1 MKIAVLGG
9 GHGCY
14 AAAADLSEAGHEV
27 RLWRR
32 DAAALRPV
40 VDAGSIVL
48 KDADGAREVRIALA
62 SADMASVLQG
72 AALIL
77 SPAPPRR
84 RPTSR
89 ARWRR
94 TWPTARWCSWRPARS
109 AATSWRGSCATS
121 GNTAEVAWAETGT
134 LPYLARKHGE
144 REVNVTVRAVRL
156 PTGVYPARREAEAIA
171 VIREAYPSVHGC
183 GDALSG
189 ALMNAGPVIHP
200 PLMVMNAAP
209 LQHFERWD
217 IHNEG
222 TQPAVR
228 AVTDRLDLERIAVR
242 ETLGYAAPHYPLA
255 DHYNNDRWMYGDA
268 HKKLVKSGDWR
279 ETHRPAHASL
289 HHRGHRARPRVPGV
303 GGALERHRCADRQ
316 WPAGDRRRL
325 PGARPAPRPAHAR
338 GPGPGRP
345 GARRAAAAIAR
356 RRLTMARFAAVGAGR
371 MGRGIAIAFAYAGH
385 RIALVDLRQ
394 RSPEAWQHLCDEA
407 RSEIRASLDGA
418 GAARRDA
425 SRPGRRRS
433 PRGSNW
439 SMPMARRPRSR
450 RPN

>member
-32 DAAALRPV
+32 DAAALQPV
-40 VDAGSIVL
+40 IDSRAIVL
-48 KDADGAREVRIALA
+48 KDADGSREVRIALA
-62 SADMASVLQG
+62 TADIGQ
-72 AALIL
+72 ALKDVRLVVIP
-77 SPAPPRR
+77 SPAVAQADIA
-84 RPTSR
+84 R
-89 ARWRR
+89 AMAPHLASGQVVFLAPG
-94 TWPTARWCSWRPARS
+94 TF
-109 AATSWRGSCATS
+109 GSYVMAQS
-121 GNTAEVAWAETGT
+121 VRDAGQRADVAWAETGT

-156 PTGVYPARREAEAIA
+156 PTGVYPGRREADAIA

-228 AVTDRLDLERIAVR
+228 AVTDRLDHERIAVR
-242 ETLGYAAPHYPLA
+242 EALGYAAPHYPLA
-255 DHYNNDRWMYGDA
+255 DHYLNDRWMYGDA

-279 ETHRPAHASL
+279 EHIDLHTHRYIVEDTELGLAFLASVARWSGTDAPIAHGLLAI
-289 HHRGHRARPRVPGV
+289 V
-303 GGALERHRCADRQ
+303 GGFLGRDLRRGPRSLEALGLAALDRDSLQ
-316 WPAGDRRRL
+316 RRL
-325 PGARPAPRPAHAR
+325 REGA
-338 GPGPGRP
+338 
-345 GARRAAAAIAR
+345 
-356 RRLTMARFAAVGAGR
+356 
-371 MGRGIAIAFAYAGH
+371 
-385 RIALVDLRQ
+385 
-394 RSPEAWQHLCDEA
+394 
-407 RSEIRASLDGA
+407 
-418 GAARRDA
+418 
-425 SRPGRRRS
+425 
-433 PRGSNW
+433 
-439 SMPMARRPRSR
+439 
-450 RPN
+450 